1 MNRWINA
8 IFYQLTWIVAVAG
21 AGHGL
26 WWPGPLMLAVFIAW
40 QLAVSTQRRADA
52 LLLLCAAI
60 VGFAMDSGL
69 ILSGM
74 LSYSAAVPWPNL
86 APIWIVA
93 LWMSFALTLNHC
105 LSYLKN
111 HLVAA
116 AVLGA
121 IGAPLAYWAA
131 ASTWGALHFVAA
143 QSTALI
149 ALALIW
155 AVLTPLLCRLA
166 DFLGRHE
173 IDRPALDG
181 VRT

>member
-26 WWPGPLMLAVFIAW
+26 WWPGPLLLVVFITW
-40 QLAVSTQRRADA
+40 QLNVSAQRRADA
-52 LLLLCAAI
+52 VLLLCAAI
-60 VGFAMDSGL
+60 IGFTMDSSL
-69 ILSGM
+69 IQSGM
-74 LSYSAAVPWPNL
+74 LTYSAAVPWSNL

-105 LSYLKN
+105 LSYLKA
-111 HLVAA
+111 HLFAA

-149 ALALIW
+149 ALASIW
-155 AVLTPLLCRLA
+155 AVLTPVLCWLA
-166 DFLGRHE
+166 DFLGRNE
-173 IDRPALDG
+173 IDRPALRG
-181 VRT
+181 ART